1 MQGQSPASTW
11 RKHQVL
17 QGEDKMST
25 AKITILSDPLRGT
38 SFPLKES
45 LYTVGRNDSA
55 DICIPEPTIS
65 GHHCSLTLLE
75 DGTYSLKDE
84 GSTNGT
90 RLNNQ
95 KLEPQ
100 QPMVLK
106 DSDLIQV
113 GNVEILFESKEG
125 KAQSTV
131 KTMTVINLDDTGTM
145 DITNTGLQ
153 NIGMKVNKR
162 DRVVRENRKHNMIFI
177 VILAILILVVL
188 VGLGFLA
195 SMILN
200 AGK

>member
-1 MQGQSPASTW
+1 
-11 RKHQVL
+11 
-17 QGEDKMST
+17 MST

-106 DSDLIQV
+106 DSDLIPV

-177 VILAILILVVL
+177 VILAILLLLVL
-188 VGLGFLA
+188 VCLGFLV
-195 SMILN
+195 SMILHT
-200 AGK
+200 GK

>member
-1 MQGQSPASTW
+1 M
-11 RKHQVL
+11 
-17 QGEDKMST
+17 
-25 AKITILSDPLRGT
+25 
-38 SFPLKES
+38 KES

-65 GHHCSLTLLE
+65 GHHCSLTLME
-75 DGTYSLKDE
+75 DGTYTLKDE

-95 KLEPQ
+95 KLDPQ
-100 QPMVLK
+100 QPVVLN

-125 KAQSTV
+125 KAKSTV
-131 KTMTVINLDDTGTM
+131 KTMTVINLDDTGTL

-162 DRVVRENRKHNMIFI
+162 GRVTRENRKHNMIFI
-177 VILAILILVVL
+177 AIIAVLIIIVLGGLAW
-188 VGLGFLA
+188 LG
-195 SMILN
+195 SMILST
-200 AGK
+200 GK